1 MKIPSLKI
9 TAFLMALCLGW
20 QAGANAQDLVTST
33 EPGAP
38 LTLSTFTSTP
48 HGYAVTSTIVYGK
61 KDLLL
66 IDTQLLLSEAGHV
79 IDIIKGTGRK
89 LTTIYSTHA
98 HPDHFLGVAAILKA
112 FPDAKYVAL
121 PEVRERIVTAWPA
134 RRNFWFPTY
143 GDDLPS
149 EVAILPEALAKPVL
163 TLEGYEM
170 PITREQIGLDG
181 PGNSFV
187 HIPAIDAVVA
197 GDIIFNSHLRPP
209 VDAVPLYAT
218 LDRIASLH
226 PKIVVA
232 GHQAKGTANDPQVLN
247 FIREYIGAFKMAR
260 MVSATPA
267 ELQEKMLKLYPG
279 LGREDAL
286 EQAAQQAFK
295 PAK

>member
-1 MKIPSLKI
+1 MKNILKK
-9 TAFLMALCLGW
+9 TRLCLYALGI
-20 QAGANAQDLVTST
+20 ACMGANAQDLVTST
-33 EPGAP
+33 EAGAP
-38 LTLSTFTSTP
+38 LTLSTFTSTA
-48 HGYAVTSTIVYGK
+48 HGYAVTSTLVYGK
-61 KDLLL
+61 NEMLL
-66 IDTQLLLSEAGHV
+66 IDPQLLLSEAGHV
-79 IDIIKGTGRK
+79 VDIIKGTGRK

-134 RRNFWFPTY
+134 RRNFWYPTY

-149 EVAILPEALAKPVL
+149 EVAILPEALSTPMLK
-163 TLEGYEM
+163 LEGFEM

-181 PGNSFV
+181 AGNSFV

-209 VDAVPLYAT
+209 ADAVPLYAT
-218 LDRIASLH
+218 LDRIAALH

-232 GHQAKGTANDPQVLN
+232 GHQAKGTRNDPQVLN

-260 MVSATPA
+260 LLSNTPA

-295 PAK
+295 K